1 MLAHLEG
8 VHICNPHL
16 RGSRPIASYFSF
28 ILNKLILVIHVK
40 KPLYDSCSC
49 GGQSNLIYLQLYK
62 LKPELNVMLETI
74 QLGLVRCCFPI
85 WSDSHSF
92 LDTPSYTVNKI

>member
-49 GGQSNLIYLQLYK
+49 GGQVDTISS
-62 LKPELNVMLETI
+62 LKHEVKCS
-74 QLGLVRCCFPI
+74 R
-85 WSDSHSF
+85 SDY
-92 LDTPSYTVNKI
+92 DI